1 MLYVCPTPI
10 GNLGDLTLRVLDVLA
25 AVELVACEDTRHT
38 GRLLAHL
45 GIETRLL
52 SYQEHNERER
62 LGLLLPLL
70 REGRDVALVTDAGMP
85 GISDPGFVLVRACRD
100 EGLPVTVLPGPS
112 SVETALVASGLP
124 SDRFTFVGFLPRE
137 RSRLVS
143 FVESAGAG
151 GGSVVAFESPRRL
164 PTTLRL
170 LAQRWPDRETAV
182 CRELTKLHEEVVRGP
197 ASQVQAQV
205 GEHVRGEV
213 VLVLAPVAD
222 RAAGALGRGAAEE
235 GEGGPADARDVALR
249 ATLAALLSA
258 GCPTKEAAR
267 VVSALSGLPSRRV
280 YAVALE
286 VKSGPAAS

>member
-1 MLYVCPTPI
+1 VA
-10 GNLGDLTLRVLDVLA
+10 DVLA

-124 SDRFTFVGFLPRE
+124 SDRFIFVGFLPRE
-137 RSRLVS
+137 RSRLVPI
-143 FVESAGAG
+143 VESAGAG

-170 LAQRWPDRETAV
+170 LAQRWPDRELAV

-205 GEHVRGEV
+205 GDHVRGEV
-213 VLVLAPVAD
+213 VLVLAPVVD
-222 RAAGALGRGAAEE
+222 GGPGAA
-235 GEGGPADARDVALR
+235 DAGDAALR
-249 ATLAALLSA
+249 VTLAALLSA
-258 GCPTKEAAR
+258 GCSTKEAAR
-267 VVSALSGLPSRRV
+267 VVSALSGLPSRQV

-286 VKSGPAAS
+286 VKSGPTAS